1 MTIEPLEQIEQKG
14 IGEKLPASVHMSEYF
29 KYANLVK
36 DTEGRFNVML
46 MNHPM
51 LESQGPKVYLFPTMV
66 SGEEAREKYDK
77 LQ

>member
-1 MTIEPLEQIEQKG
+1 
-14 IGEKLPASVHMSEYF
+14 MSEYF

-51 LESQGPKVYLFPTMV
+51 LESQGTKVYLFPTMV